1 MKRVQWYFDFIS
13 PYAYLQLPRL
23 NEFAA
28 LCELEVRPVLFA
40 GLLNHWGQ
48 LGPAEIAPKR
58 AFTYSQV
65 RWRARR
71 EGIALAIPEAHPFN
85 PLKLLRLAIHLGSGR
100 AVVQRL
106 FDFVWRDGRIPEN
119 AQAWAALLE
128 ELGVAE
134 ADIAREEIKQALRA
148 NTAAAIAANAFGVPT
163 MVIDGQLFWGSD
175 ATDMA
180 RDYLEDPASFVQD
193 AALIARL
200 PQAAQRRAPS
210 GGSSQ

>member
-1 MKRVQWYFDFIS
+1 MKRAQWYFDFIS

-23 NEFAA
+23 NEFAP
-28 LCELEVRPVLFA
+28 LCELELRPVLFA

-71 EGIALAIPEAHPFN
+71 DGIALTIPEAHPFN
-85 PLKLLRLAIHLGSGR
+85 PLKLLRLAIHLGTGQ
-100 AVVQRL
+100 AVVRRL
-106 FDFVWRDGRIPEN
+106 FEFVWRDGHIPEN
-119 AQAWAALLE
+119 ARAWAALLE

-134 ADIAREEIKQALRA
+134 EAIARVEVKQALRV
-148 NTAAAIAANAFGVPT
+148 NTDAAIAANAFGVPT
-163 MVIDGQLFWGSD
+163 IVIDGQLFWGSD

-180 RDYLEDPASFVQD
+180 RDYLENPASFAQD

-210 GGSSQ
+210 GGSLR

>member
-1 MKRVQWYFDFIS
+1 
-13 PYAYLQLPRL
+13 
-23 NEFAA
+23 
-28 LCELEVRPVLFA
+28 
-40 GLLNHWGQ
+40 
-48 LGPAEIAPKR
+48 
-58 AFTYSQV
+58 
-65 RWRARR
+65 
-71 EGIALAIPEAHPFN
+71 
-85 PLKLLRLAIHLGSGR
+85 
-100 AVVQRL
+100 
-106 FDFVWRDGRIPEN
+106 
-119 AQAWAALLE
+119 
-128 ELGVAE
+128 LGVAE

>member
-1 MKRVQWYFDFIS
+1 
-13 PYAYLQLPRL
+13 
-23 NEFAA
+23 
-28 LCELEVRPVLFA
+28 
-40 GLLNHWGQ
+40 
-48 LGPAEIAPKR
+48 
-58 AFTYSQV
+58 V

-71 EGIALAIPEAHPFN
+71 EGIALTIPEAHPFN
-85 PLKLLRLAIHLGSGR
+85 PLKLLRLAIHLGSGQ

-106 FDFVWRDGRIPEN
+106 FEFVWRDGHIPEN
-119 AQAWAALLE
+119 ARAWAALLE
-128 ELGVAE
+128 EQGVAE

-148 NTAAAIAANAFGVPT
+148 NTDAAIAANAFGVPT
-163 MVIDGQLFWGSD
+163 IVIDGQLFWGSD

-193 AALIARL
+193 AALIARV